1 MNKEY
6 IKKLEETLEEI
17 AKALGDHNKR
27 IKALEQPKPE
37 PQTERKIVFDWY
49 INRKMGICKA
59 NCYSSDYEIVK
70 ELCQMGELQYVFSA
84 ADQGQNIPLIYI
96 GHYE

>member
-6 IKKLEETLEEI
+6 IEKLEEQLVEI
-17 AKALGDHNKR
+17 GKVLADFHNR
-27 IKALEQPKPE
+27 IKALEQPE
-37 PQTERKIVFDWY
+37 PKCERKIVFDWY
-49 INRKMGICKA
+49 INRKLGICKA

-70 ELCQMGELQYVFSA
+70 ELCQMGEFQYVFSA
-84 ADQGQNIPLIYI
+84 ADKGQNIPYIYI